1 VYGLGCVNETAR
13 RSPSVLAVGR
23 SLAAASIAYALEVTG
38 APITW
43 PPLVDFVM
51 TDAHLSC

>member
-13 RSPSVLAVGR
+13 RSPSVF
-23 SLAAASIAYALEVTG
+23 AASIAYALEVTG
-38 APITW
+38 TPVTW

-51 TDAHLSC
+51 TDAPLSC